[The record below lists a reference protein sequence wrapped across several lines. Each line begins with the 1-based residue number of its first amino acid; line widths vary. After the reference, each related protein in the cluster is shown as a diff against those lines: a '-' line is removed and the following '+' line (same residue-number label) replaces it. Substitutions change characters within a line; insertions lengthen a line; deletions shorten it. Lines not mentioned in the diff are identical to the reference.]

1 MDKTLICTFLFV
13 WQAKASIWMHSHI
26 HFYHHCRVWITA
38 QLVSSLRY
46 AYVNIIVIR
55 LFAKN
60 FQDSYSKKSCSIKKR
75 GIVLNFGS
83 IPILCTTILR
93 SSDRRSR
100 QNIFYCMCYHLL

>member
-38 QLVSSLRY
+38 ELVSSLRY
-46 AYVNIIVIR
+46 AYVNITAIWLFTKTFILFKIRIV
-55 LFAKN
+55 KN
-60 FQDSYSKKSCSIKKR
+60 HGSIKKR

-93 SSDRRSR
+93 
-100 QNIFYCMCYHLL
+100 